1 MARTKKK
8 APIKHKKI
16 LAVDDEHKN
25 IKLLEAKL
33 APEGYMLET
42 ATNGQE
48 ALDKVKTSLP
58 DLILLD
64 VLMPG
69 MNGYEVC
76 ERIRADSS
84 APYIPIIF
92 LTASLIGHKDIIHG
106 LDVGGDDYIRK
117 PFDSLELFSR
127 IRAALRVKELYDN
140 LIITKA
146 ELSRY
151 VSLSTV
157 EMVEKTTSDGMALAG
172 QTRDVTVLFSD
183 IRGFTNLA
191 ENMDPRRVFEM
202 LNRSLSTQMKVV
214 EDHHGIIDKMSGD
227 EIMVVFEGPKMARN
241 ALECGVGIVKA
252 LVSSEGHQAAD
263 GIGVGIGINTGPV
276 YIGSIGSETMK
287 DYTVVGNTVNIA
299 AKLCGFAK
307 KFQILF
313 TEATKELIERSE
325 FYYQSLGKIAVKGV
339 TSPLET
345 FELIR

>member
-1 MARTKKK
+1 MTMKIEK
-8 APIKHKKI
+8 ALVQHKKI

-25 IKLLEAKL
+25 IKLLKAKL

-69 MNGYEVC
+69 MNGYGVC
-76 ERIRADSS
+76 ERIRSDPSI
-84 APYIPIIF
+84 PYIPVIF
-92 LTASLIGHKDIIHG
+92 LTASLIGQKDIIRG

-127 IRAALRVKELYDN
+127 IRAALRVKDLYDK
-140 LIITKA
+140 LMLTKA

-157 EMVEKTTSDGMALAG
+157 EMVEKTTSEGIALAG

-183 IRGFTNLA
+183 IREFTNLA
-191 ENMDPRRVFEM
+191 ENMDPQRVFEM
-202 LNRSLSTQMKVV
+202 LSHSLSTQIRVV

-227 EIMVVFEGPKMARN
+227 EIMAVFEGPDMARN
-241 ALECGVGIVKA
+241 ALACSSGIVEA
-252 LVSSEGHQAAD
+252 LTAYDRQGGNEV
-263 GIGVGIGINTGPV
+263 GVGIGINTGPV

-313 TEATKELIERSE
+313 TEATKELIEGSE
-325 FYYQSLGKIAVKGV
+325 FHYSSIGNISLKGV
-339 TSPLET
+339 SASMEA
-345 FELIR
+345 FELV

>member
-1 MARTKKK
+1 MASKMEKITVR
-8 APIKHKKI
+8 HKKI

-64 VLMPG
+64 VLMPAI
-69 MNGYEVC
+69 NGYEVR

-84 APYIPIIF
+84 VPYIPIIF
-92 LTASLIGHKDIIHG
+92 LTASLIGHEG
-106 LDVGGDDYIRK
+106 
-117 PFDSLELFSR
+117 
-127 IRAALRVKELYDN
+127 
-140 LIITKA
+140 
-146 ELSRY
+146 
-151 VSLSTV
+151 
-157 EMVEKTTSDGMALAG
+157 
-172 QTRDVTVLFSD
+172 DVTVLFSD

-191 ENMDPRRVFEM
+191 ENTDPRRVFEM
-202 LNRSLSTQMKVV
+202 LNHSLSTQMKVV

-241 ALECGVGIVKA
+241 APEYGVGIVKA

-263 GIGVGIGINTGPV
+263 GIRVGIGIDTGPV
-276 YIGSIGSETMK
+276 YIGSVGWETMK

-299 AKLCGFAK
+299 ANK
-307 KFQILF
+307 ILF
-313 TEATKELIERSE
+313 TEATKELIGRSE
-325 FYYQSLGKIAVKGV
+325 FHYQSLGKIPAKGV

-345 FELIR
+345 FELIK